1 MITVYNP
8 AHQDHWGRG
17 EFFAGRMMDCYEVP
31 ERAVRILTSV
41 QALNL
46 GPVVAPP
53 PLDHALLSKV
63 HDADYL
69 EFLETIHAHWVSEN
83 GDSDAFPY
91 VFLSG
96 RSLRPAPAA
105 VARLGQFATDAC
117 SPITQRTWE
126 AACAS
131 AASAVHAAELLGTAS
146 EPVMGLSRPP
156 GHHAGRRTYG
166 GYCFLNNGALAAE
179 RLLQA
184 GAGRIAI
191 LDIDNHHGNGTQDI
205 FYERSDVMTVSI
217 HGTPEIQF
225 PWFTGFSDERGT
237 GKGEGFNLNCPLES
251 GSDLAAYD
259 EALVAC
265 LSQIVRYGPDA
276 LIVALGVD
284 AGEDD
289 PTSQLRINTEGF
301 AAIGARIASL
311 GIPTVFIME
320 GGYNL
325 DRVGGDVGAFLEGW
339 HAARRR

>member
-1 MITVYNP
+1 
-8 AHQDHWGRG
+8 
-17 EFFAGRMMDCYEVP
+17 MDCYEVP
-31 ERAVRILTSV
+31 ERAARILASV

-53 PLDHALLSKV
+53 SLDHALLSKV

-83 GDSDAFPY
+83 GDCDAFPY

-96 RSLRPAPAA
+96 RSVRPATAA

-117 SPITQRTWE
+117 SPITAQTWT

-131 AASAVHAAELLGTAS
+131 AASAVHAAELLRAAD
-146 EPVMGLSRPP
+146 EPVMALCRPP
-156 GHHAGRRTYG
+156 GHHAGRRSYG

-184 GAGRIAI
+184 GAGRVAI
-191 LDIDNHHGNGTQDI
+191 LDIDNHHGNGTQEI

-217 HGTPEIQF
+217 HGTPDIQF
-225 PWFTGFSDERGT
+225 PWFTGYSDETGA
-237 GKGEGFNLNCPLES
+237 GKGEGFNLNRPLQAN
-251 GSDLAAYD
+251 SDLAAY
-259 EALVAC
+259 EHALIGC
-265 LSQIVRYGPDA
+265 LDHIGRYGPDA
-276 LIVALGVD
+276 IIVALGVD
-284 AGEDD
+284 AGEGD
-289 PTSQLRINTEGF
+289 PTSQLRIDTSGF

-311 GIPTVFIME
+311 AIPTVFIME

-325 DRVGGDVGAFLEGW
+325 DRIGGDVGAFLQGW
-339 HAARRR
+339 HAARRT